1 MNLTY
6 KLNAKALNE
15 AHGPAVV
22 CQKPLSACA
31 RAESEVPWLPIQ
43 WVCSFLKYKKAK
55 ILQGQLG
62 SLEPW
67 KVL

>member
-22 CQKPLSACA
+22 CQKPLSAHA
-31 RAESEVPWLPIQ
+31 KAETEVP
-43 WVCSFLKYKKAK
+43 
-55 ILQGQLG
+55 
-62 SLEPW
+62 
-67 KVL
+67 